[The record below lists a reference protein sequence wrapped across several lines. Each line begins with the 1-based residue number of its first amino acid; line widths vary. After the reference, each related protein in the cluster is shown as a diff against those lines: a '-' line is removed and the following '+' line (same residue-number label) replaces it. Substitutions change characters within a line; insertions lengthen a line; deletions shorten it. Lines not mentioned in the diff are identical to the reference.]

1 MRTNSKFI
9 LMFFI
14 LAVLI
19 FVWINLALAQEAE
32 YTVSFYTAGL
42 EIDSK
47 TVQGNQTME
56 LPDPPE
62 REGYIFA
69 GWYTSESEGQYN
81 AFDPTQE
88 INSDLNLYAQW
99 IAEDHVNIIESTSAD
114 KTVELGYS
122 DSSGIEIRSMED
134 NSIVE
139 AEELEAGVLDYPV
152 YKDLNKNG
160 KLDPYEDWRLS
171 VDQRTADYVTV
182 ETKTLPVGQLG
193 SEYSAKIRTKEP
205 ANLELV
211 DGNLPAGLEFENG
224 VLAGTPVEKT
234 DKYGEQL
241 KLRAAAA
248 GKLDRVFR
256 ITLVVNETGPVNLAD
271 PNELSILINLAQ
283 VENAGN
289 YTDQE
294 WDELNE
300 ALRNAK
306 AVYENAAELEQIDL
320 DRAAERLEKIIK

>member
-171 VDQRTADYVTV
+171 VDQRTADLASQMSYQEIAGLMLYSSHQTSWENSTPTQAQAAFLANDDLRHVLMAGEV
-182 ETKTLPVGQLG
+182 PAEIAAPWNNNIQAISEKLG
-193 SEYSAKIRTKEP
+193 LGIP
-205 ANLELV
+205 ANNSSDPRHSAAVGVEYYSDNTGTISLWPNSLGLAATFNPGLV
-211 DGNLPAGLEFENG
+211 
-224 VLAGTPVEKT
+224 K
-234 DKYGEQL
+234 
-241 KLRAAAA
+241 
-248 GKLDRVFR
+248 
-256 ITLVVNETGPVNLAD
+256 
-271 PNELSILINLAQ
+271 
-283 VENAGN
+283 
-289 YTDQE
+289 
-294 WDELNE
+294 
-300 ALRNAK
+300 
-306 AVYENAAELEQIDL
+306 
-320 DRAAERLEKIIK
+320 